1 MLVVLTFFFPENTNM
16 VTKQDI
22 TRTIF
27 TLCKDFI
34 APEKDQ
40 RDFKNSI
47 VFMNGAWISFDEKT
61 FTIRDQYQNV
71 TVCPYDWH
79 NIIMVECGK
88 YGVTIQ
94 FGSEVSDDDCT
105 FQQDYGL
112 RIFNF

>member
-1 MLVVLTFFFPENTNM
+1 MI
-16 VTKQDI
+16 TKQYI

-27 TLCKDFI
+27 TLYKDFI

-61 FTIRDQYQNV
+61 FTIHDQYQNV
-71 TVCPYDWH
+71 TVRPYHWYT
-79 NIIMVECGK
+79 IILVECGK

-94 FGSEVSDDDCT
+94 FGSEVSDDDNGT
-105 FQQDYGL
+105 FQQELGL
-112 RIFNF
+112 RVFNF